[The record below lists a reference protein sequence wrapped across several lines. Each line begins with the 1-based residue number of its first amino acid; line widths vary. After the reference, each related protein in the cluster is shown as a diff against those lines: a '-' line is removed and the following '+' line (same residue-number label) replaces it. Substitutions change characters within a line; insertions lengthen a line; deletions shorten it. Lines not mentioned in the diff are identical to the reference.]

1 MIVKKFQA
9 PTETEA
15 VLKARDELGSSAVVL
30 NVKTLKQ
37 RGIFRLFR
45 KDMVEITAAQE
56 ENEGAGEKS
65 RTSFDEI
72 AGDVLADTDMPAQ
85 EGPAAAY
92 TPSGYAPRVS
102 MPVSSP
108 RPAGAYQPSSHVS
121 AADTAAIEQKLDS
134 LQQLLK
140 NRMDYDYTVS
150 KERTAD
156 RAAQDVQ
163 NSYELNGADEG
174 RRVVQER
181 ENTNYRFLQLIY
193 KKMLENDVNEK
204 CADSII
210 GDIEN
215 SLKKESNI
223 DSILAAVYQKVILKL
238 GEPHIITLQEDKP
251 KVAFF
256 IGPTGVGKTTTI
268 AKIASKFKLE
278 EHARVAFI
286 TSDTYRIAAVE
297 QLNTYASIISC
308 PVSVVYSA
316 DELEH
321 CLEEYKDYDLI
332 LVDTA
337 GRSHKAEGQMD
348 ELMELIER
356 TRQKSDEFD
365 VDIYLTLSVTTK
377 SKDLVSI
384 VERYQDIKDW
394 SVIFT
399 KLDETCSLG
408 NILNIRMI
416 TDAPLSYTT
425 LGQNVPNDI
434 EVIDKQALA
443 KQLLGGAE

>member
-102 MPVSSP
+102 KPVSTP
-108 RPAGAYQPSSHVS
+108 HPAGVYQPSSQVS

-156 RAAQDVQ
+156 RTAQDVQ

>member
-45 KDMVEITAAQE
+45 KDMVEITAAQQ
-56 ENEGAGEKS
+56 ENEGSTERKNP
-65 RTSFDEI
+65 SFDEI
-72 AGDVLADTDMPAQ
+72 AGDALSDHYSVNTFSEKDTRGSGTVPYSA
-85 EGPAAAY
+85 GRTVSSRAAAAY
-92 TPSGYAPRVS
+92 QNTP
-102 MPVSSP
+102 
-108 RPAGAYQPSSHVS
+108 
-121 AADTAAIEQKLDS
+121 AADTTVIEQKLDS
-134 LQQLLK
+134 LQQMLK
-140 NRMDYDYTVS
+140 NRMDYEYTS
-150 KERTAD
+150 ARENGFYGDDKKTENGSAQER
-156 RAAQDVQ
+156 
-163 NSYELNGADEG
+163 YDEG
-174 RRVVQER
+174 RRIVQER
-181 ENTNYRFLQLIY
+181 ENTNYKFLQLIY
-193 KKMLENDVNEK
+193 KKMLDNDVDEK

-210 GDIEN
+210 GDIES
-215 SLKKESNI
+215 SLKRESNI
-223 DSILAAVYQKVILKL
+223 DSILSAVYQKVILKL
-238 GEPHIITLQEDKP
+238 GEPRTIELEEGKP
-251 KVAFF
+251 KVVFF

-278 EHARVAFI
+278 EHAKVAFI

-316 DELEH
+316 DELET

-332 LVDTA
+332 LIDTA

-348 ELMELIER
+348 ELADLLNR
-356 TRQKSDEFD
+356 TRQKNEEFD
-365 VDIYLTLSVTTK
+365 IDVYLTLSVTTK

-394 SVIFT
+394 AIIFT

-443 KQLLGGAE
+443 KQLLGGNV

>member
-92 TPSGYAPRVS
+92 TPSGYVPRVS
-102 MPVSSP
+102 MPVRSP
-108 RPAGAYQPSSHVS
+108 RPAGAYQPSSQVS

-316 DELEH
+316 DELEL

-356 TRQKSDEFD
+356 NRQKSDEFD

-399 KLDETCSLG
+399 KLDETSTYG
-408 NILNIRMI
+408 NLLNIKLYS
-416 TDAPLSYTT
+416 DAELSYTT
-425 LGQNVPNDI
+425 NGQNVPDDI
-434 EVIDKQALA
+434 ELFDTQKIV
-443 KQLLGGAE
+443 KQLLGGNS

>member
-72 AGDVLADTDMPAQ
+72 AGDVLADTDMPPQ

-102 MPVSSP
+102 MPVRSP
-108 RPAGAYQPSSHVS
+108 HPAGVYQPSSQVS

-156 RAAQDVQ
+156 RTAQDVQ

-408 NILNIRMI
+408 NILNIRKI

>member
-102 MPVSSP
+102 MPERSP
-108 RPAGAYQPSSHVS
+108 RPAGAYQPSSQVS

>member
-102 MPVSSP
+102 MPVRSP
-108 RPAGAYQPSSHVS
+108 HPAGAYQPSSQVS

-174 RRVVQER
+174 RR

>member
-1 MIVKKFQA
+1 MIVRKFQA

-15 VLKARDELGSSAVVL
+15 VLKAKDELGSSAVVL

-37 RGIFRLFR
+37 RGVFRLFK
-45 KDMVEITAAQE
+45 KDMVEITAALQ
-56 ENEGAGEKS
+56 ENESAGADVLK

-72 AGDVLADTDMPAQ
+72 AGDMQGDSDLLSNNATDGTYAYTSAYAANPTVRA
-85 EGPAAAY
+85 AAAY
-92 TPSGYAPRVS
+92 QNNT
-102 MPVSSP
+102 MT
-108 RPAGAYQPSSHVS
+108 
-121 AADTAAIEQKLDS
+121 DTAAIEQKLDS
-134 LQQLLK
+134 LQQMLK
-140 NRMDYDYTVS
+140 NRMDYDYTTS
-150 KERTAD
+150 RERGNVQT
-156 RAAQDVQ
+156 QDLRTD
-163 NSYELNGADEG
+163 NLNVEPQDEG
-174 RRVVQER
+174 RRILQER
-181 ENTNYRFLQLIY
+181 ENENYKFLQLIY
-193 KKMLENDVNEK
+193 KKMLENDVSDK
-204 CADSII
+204 CADAII
-210 GDIEN
+210 GDIES

-223 DSILAAVYQKVILKL
+223 DSILSAVYQKVILKL
-238 GEPHIITLQEDKP
+238 GEPHVIELQEGRP
-251 KVAFF
+251 RVVFF

-278 EHARVAFI
+278 EHANVAFI

-316 DELEH
+316 DELDN

-337 GRSHKAEGQMD
+337 GRSHKAEEQMD
-348 ELMELIER
+348 ELGELIDRIRNRSE
-356 TRQKSDEFD
+356 QFD
-365 VDIYLTLSVTTK
+365 IDIYLTLSVTTK
-377 SKDLVSI
+377 SRDLVDI
-384 VERYQDIKDW
+384 VERYRDIKDW

-425 LGQNVPNDI
+425 LGQNVPDDI

-443 KQLLGGAE
+443 KQLLGGTV

>member
-108 RPAGAYQPSSHVS
+108 RPAGTYQPPSQVS

-377 SKDLVSI
+377 GKDLVSI

>member
-108 RPAGAYQPSSHVS
+108 RPAGAYQPSSQ

-321 CLEEYKDYDLI
+321 CLGEDKDYDLI